1 MFAQAKSLLEK
12 TVLLNTHL
20 GEMCRH
26 MAAAQSL
33 QMSLHRECDNHK
45 KRQQIIDSQDE
56 CIARLKR
63 DLKLQLAENDRLHRW
78 GAEGEGGVQSGKGY
92 SAHRPEAQ
100 AMLGEGR
107 AGRPSTRSPE
117 AQSMLVHHTIAQKC
131 THL

>member
-1 MFAQAKSLLEK
+1 MFAQAKSLYEK
-12 TVLLNTHL
+12 TVLLNAHL

-63 DLKLQLAENDRLHRW
+63 DLKLQLAENDRLHSYM
-78 GAEGEGGVQSGKGY
+78 APGGGGGTGKGY
-92 SAHRPEAQ
+92 TSEGGSS
-100 AMLGEGR
+100 GEGR

-117 AQSMLVHHTIAQKC
+117 AQSMLVHHTIAQTC